1 MGENDFRSTSNFN
14 FYHWSACHC
23 CHFSKK
29 PHFYNLQL
37 TVPLEVKCNNN
48 NRRRIFLLSRAAL
61 AWRSERES
69 KAAGVNVTIVKL
81 WPPFEL
87 WLCAVIV
94 ALDGD
99 GQTTKAFIIEW
110 TTPLQT
116 ETTHFKKRI
125 WYILQFY
132 KTQLLLLLLCIQ
144 LYDTQYNSLLTLW
157 FLTLIRKGK
166 MNQLIH

>member
-1 MGENDFRSTSNFN
+1 MTSGPLQTLTFT
-14 FYHWSACHC
+14 YHWSFCHC
-23 CHFSKK
+23 CQFSKK

-132 KTQLLLLLLCIQ
+132 KTQLLLLLLLLLLLCIQ
-144 LYDTQYNSLLTLW
+144 LYNTQ
-157 FLTLIRKGK
+157 
-166 MNQLIH
+166 